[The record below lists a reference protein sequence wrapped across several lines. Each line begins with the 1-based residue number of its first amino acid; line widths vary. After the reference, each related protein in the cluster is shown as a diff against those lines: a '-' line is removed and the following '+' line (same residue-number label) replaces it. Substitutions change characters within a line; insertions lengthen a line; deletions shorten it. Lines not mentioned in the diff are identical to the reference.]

1 MKFIKEHKIL
11 SLLFAISILLMI
23 KNSKIPYPFDPPA
36 FVSFVFDSPKG
47 EFFSGVMQMV
57 DIFASAYVT
66 SLVFYFMVDYI
77 PALKEE
83 KKAKEII
90 TPKLVNLYLYISE
103 LLAMIEFAA
112 RKEKIF
118 QTGNIDDMDKL
129 HIKDKII
136 ICKQKTF
143 NNEVESGTS
152 PYSYNLLKDCD
163 KFRSLI
169 INTCSE
175 ISCTPSF
182 SYCDKQVIHI
192 ISEIQLSE
200 LLRMLPKPNDF
211 LLKFDFADISYIG
224 LGKGYEQL
232 VSIYEKL
239 ADFVDTRHAYQ
250 MVDISNDEIDEWQKD
265 QAESLQ
271 KHPELAQVLIE
282 MQREHK

>member
-1 MKFIKEHKIL
+1 MSFDCQKSIDFLLENGRDVIQYRLHKDIL
-11 SLLFAISILLMI
+11 HDLTEAEEELLLE
-23 KNSKIPYPFDPPA
+23 K
-36 FVSFVFDSPKG
+36 
-47 EFFSGVMQMV
+47 VMQTPEYQLLLTHVKPNGYIGIGMHSWEK
-57 DIFASAYVT
+57 FKASH
-66 SLVFYFMVDYI
+66 LDDG
-77 PALKEE
+77 E
-83 KKAKEII
+83 
-90 TPKLVNLYLYISE
+90 N
-103 LLAMIEFAA
+103 AA
-112 RKEKIF
+112 RL
-118 QTGNIDDMDKL
+118 L
-129 HIKDKII
+129 HNYGIPK
-136 ICKQKTF
+136 
-143 NNEVESGTS
+143 
-152 PYSYNLLKDCD
+152 
-163 KFRSLI
+163 
-169 INTCSE
+169 
-175 ISCTPSF
+175 
-182 SYCDKQVIHI
+182 DKQVIHI

>member
-1 MKFIKEHKIL
+1 
-11 SLLFAISILLMI
+11 MI
-23 KNSKIPYPFDPPA
+23 KNSKIPYPFDHPA
-36 FVSFVFDSPKG
+36 FVSFIFDAPKG
-47 EFFSGVMQMV
+47 EFLSGVMQMV

-77 PALKEE
+77 PTLKEE

-103 LLAMIEFAA
+103 LLAMIEFVA

-200 LLRMLPKPNDF
+200 LLRILPKPNDF
-211 LLKFDFADISYIG
+211 LLKFDFADMLYMG
-224 LGKGYEQL
+224 LGKGYEHL

-239 ADFVDTRHAYQ
+239 AVFVDTRHACQ
-250 MVDISNDEIDEWQKD
+250 MVDISNDEIEQWQKD
-265 QAESLQ
+265 QAESLN
-271 KHPELAQVLIE
+271 KYPELAQVLIE
-282 MQREHK
+282 MQRENK

>member
-77 PALKEE
+77 PALKEA

-90 TPKLVNLYLYISE
+90 SPKLVNLYLYIGE

-112 RKEKIF
+112 KKEKIF

-129 HIKDKII
+129 HFKDKII
-136 ICKQKTF
+136 ICKQKKYK
-143 NNEVESGTS
+143 NEAENGST
-152 PYSYNLLKDCD
+152 PYSYNLLKDCNN
-163 KFRSLI
+163 FRTAI
-169 INTCSE
+169 MNTCSE

-200 LLRMLPKPNDF
+200 LLRILPKPNDF
-211 LLKFDFADISYIG
+211 LLKFDFADILYMG

-232 VSIYEKL
+232 VSIHKKL
-239 ADFVDTRHAYQ
+239 ADLVDTRLSCQ
-250 MVDISNDEIDEWQKD
+250 MLDISNDEIDEWQKKSSRIITKIPRTCTS
-265 QAESLQ
+265 AY
-271 KHPELAQVLIE
+271 
-282 MQREHK
+282 

>member
-1 MKFIKEHKIL
+1 
-11 SLLFAISILLMI
+11 MI

-36 FVSFVFDSPKG
+36 VISFIFDAPK
-47 EFFSGVMQMV
+47 EAFFSGIMQMV

-77 PALKEE
+77 PAIKEE

-90 TPKLVNLYLYISE
+90 TPKLVNLYLYISG

-112 RKEKIF
+112 KKEKLF

-143 NNEVESGTS
+143 KNESEDGIS

-163 KFRSLI
+163 QFRTLI
-169 INTCSE
+169 LNTCSE

-182 SYCDKQVIHI
+182 SYCDAQVIHI

-200 LLRMLPKPNDF
+200 LLRILPKPNDF
-211 LLKFDFADISYIG
+211 MLKFDFADISYTG
-224 LGKGYEQL
+224 LGKGYEKL
-232 VSIYEKL
+232 VSAYEKL
-239 ADFVDTRHAYQ
+239 AAFVDTRHSYQ
-250 MVDISNDEIDEWQKD
+250 MVDISDEEIEEWQKD
-265 QAESLQ
+265 QAEAL
-271 KHPELAQVLIE
+271 KKYPELAQVLVE
-282 MQREHK
+282 MQRERK

>member
-1 MKFIKEHKIL
+1 MSFDCQKSIDFLLENGRDVIQYRLHKDIL
-11 SLLFAISILLMI
+11 HDLTEAEEERLLE
-23 KNSKIPYPFDPPA
+23 K
-36 FVSFVFDSPKG
+36 
-47 EFFSGVMQMV
+47 VMQTPEYQLLLTHVKPNGYIGIGMHSWEK
-57 DIFASAYVT
+57 FKASH
-66 SLVFYFMVDYI
+66 LDDG
-77 PALKEE
+77 E
-83 KKAKEII
+83 
-90 TPKLVNLYLYISE
+90 N
-103 LLAMIEFAA
+103 AA
-112 RKEKIF
+112 RL
-118 QTGNIDDMDKL
+118 L
-129 HIKDKII
+129 HNYGIPK
-136 ICKQKTF
+136 
-143 NNEVESGTS
+143 
-152 PYSYNLLKDCD
+152 
-163 KFRSLI
+163 
-169 INTCSE
+169 
-175 ISCTPSF
+175 
-182 SYCDKQVIHI
+182 DKQVIHI